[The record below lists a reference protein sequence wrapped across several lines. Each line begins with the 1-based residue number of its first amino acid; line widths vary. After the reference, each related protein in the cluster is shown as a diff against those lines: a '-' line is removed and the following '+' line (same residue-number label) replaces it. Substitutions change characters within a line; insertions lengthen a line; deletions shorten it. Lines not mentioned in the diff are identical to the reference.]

1 MCAPPHLAATCILK
15 IGSHQFLSIE
25 LISLYNRNFYL
36 KSWQRSSV
44 CLELVPSAYFENPI
58 LTKNL
63 AKPESTHVLWFL
75 TTINTYILLS
85 TMKYQIAFITLV
97 LLQWESSQ
105 AVCRKISLV
114 FGIINLGCQ
123 LNWIDKY
130 LENQLHTSYEYENVS
145 EVIHW

>member
-1 MCAPPHLAATCILK
+1 MCVPPHLVAICILK

-44 CLELVPSAYFENPI
+44 CLELVPSAYFVNPI

-85 TMKYQIAFITLV
+85 TMQYQITFITLV

-105 AVCRKISLV
+105 AVYRKITLV